1 MIFTFD
7 IHYRSIP
14 VERIQFHLPGK
25 QIIVFKDDDTWEEVS
40 RKSIENT
47 MFMGWFELN
56 KVSAVARTLTL
67 AEIPTMF
74 TWNKEAKKF
83 HDRKRGFAIGI
94 INYAPRKIEEAFY
107 LRVLLNIVRGCT
119 CDEEIRT
126 YQDVVYE
133 TYKETCF
140 AMGLLEDDQEYIN
153 DLLRASFTETGS
165 YMRQAF
171 MIMLMSNTL
180 SKPEVVWGHTWEL
193 LSEDIE
199 HTRRRLLHRPGTVR
213 CI

>member
-1 MIFTFD
+1 
-7 IHYRSIP
+7 
-14 VERIQFHLPGK
+14 
-25 QIIVFKDDDTWEEVS
+25 
-40 RKSIENT
+40 

-74 TWNKEAKKF
+74 TWNKAQKKF
-83 HDRKRGFAIGI
+83 HDRKRGFAIGR